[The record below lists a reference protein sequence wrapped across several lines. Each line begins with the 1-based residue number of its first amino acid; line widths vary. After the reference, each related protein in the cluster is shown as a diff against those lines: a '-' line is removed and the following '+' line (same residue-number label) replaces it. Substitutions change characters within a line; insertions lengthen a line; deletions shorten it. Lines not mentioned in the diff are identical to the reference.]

1 MSANSNEI
9 TIPNE
14 LKITINTG
22 IKGFQK
28 INYTPNMT
36 ISNISNDDKFVQ
48 FNPFVKLQQ
57 SIVDS
62 VPEKIRQKEFFNKK
76 QFQSLINYIHS
87 KPNKNLLYAT
97 NSGVIDNN
105 IKITLN
111 TIFPVNSVI
120 YINAKPYVIVDVQW
134 SKGDWQIDTKYKP
147 TENNRYTSSSL
158 KHKISVG
165 QKQLEKLPSSVV
177 YGVGY
182 NGPKKQVTNDAV
194 TIDPSS
200 SVITGGAT
208 YNPYNQYNN
217 PYNQYNNPYNQYNNP
232 YNQYNNP
239 YNQYNN
245 PYNQYNNPNLNHR
258 QLVYANKKED
268 DIYIAYC
275 ITIYMEL
282 YPGNTIPPEEFS
294 NLRCTQKWNAV
305 RKAYS
310 DFSGKPY
317 FIPPVHSINKQHKN
331 NTQKNNRTKN
341 NRTKNNRTKK
351 YYNQY

>member
-1 MSANSNEI
+1 MSANSNEL

-87 KPNKNLLYAT
+87 TPNKNLLYAT
-97 NSGVIDNN
+97 NSGVVDNN

-120 YINAKPYVIVDVQW
+120 YIN
-134 SKGDWQIDTKYKP
+134 
-147 TENNRYTSSSL
+147 SSL

-165 QKQLEKLPSSVV
+165 QKQLEKLPTSVV

-182 NGPKKQVTNDAV
+182 NGPKDTSANNVVNDA
-194 TIDPSS
+194 SS
-200 SVITGGAT
+200 SVIHGGAT
-208 YNPYNQYNN
+208 YNRYNNNYSYNRYNNNYPYNNNNYPYNN
-217 PYNQYNNPYNQYNNP
+217 PYNNRPYNRYNKPYFNP
-232 YNQYNNP
+232 R
-239 YNQYNN
+239 
-245 PYNQYNNPNLNHR
+245 R
-258 QLVYANKKED
+258 QLVNTNKKD
-268 DIYIAYC
+268 DDVYIAYY
-275 ITIYMEL
+275 ITIDMEL
-282 YPGNTIPPEEFS
+282 YPGNTIPPEELS

-317 FIPPVHSINKQHKN
+317 VIPPVYSINKHYKNNTHKN
-331 NTQKNNRTKN
+331 NTQKH
-341 NRTKNNRTKK
+341 NRTKK
-351 YYNQY
+351 YYNQH